1 MRQVRGGVVD
11 ALRARSSA
19 GVAGLARTTGF
30 DTDRIMEALGG
41 LERDGVVERSGRSYR
56 LPD

>member
-1 MRQVRGGVVD
+1 VRGGVVEV
-11 ALRARSSA
+11 LRTRPSA
-19 GVAGLARTTGF
+19 GVAGLAQSTGF
-30 DTDRIMEALGG
+30 APDRIAEALGG